1 MMERPKVH
9 QFLSIVMIV
18 AGMAL
23 MIFMIHTESEPGA
36 VPLLLVMLGMGWFFI
51 TLFRSRGKKEG

>member
-36 VPLLLVMLGMGWFFI
+36 VPLLLVLIGMGWFFI
-51 TLFRSRGKKEG
+51 TLFGAKRKKEG

>member
-9 QFLSIVMIV
+9 QFLSIIMIV
-18 AGMAL
+18 AGMLL

-36 VPLLLVMLGMGWFFI
+36 VPLLLVLIGMGWFFI
-51 TLFRSRGKKEG
+51 TLFGAKRKKEG